1 MRKADRE
8 RVVNGIETLVQLQQ
22 EILAAV
28 TREVAPA
35 GVESSDSELQ
45 CALCGRSR
53 GEVAQVIKGKHG
65 AVCGECIERASDV
78 LAGIRAGTR

>member
-1 MRKADRE
+1 MRKADRQ

-28 TREVAPA
+28 TREPAPA
-35 GVESSDSELQ
+35 EADASDPELS

-53 GEVAQVIKGKHG
+53 GEVPQIIKGKQG
-65 AVCGECIERASDV
+65 AVCGECVERASDV
-78 LAGIRAGTR
+78 LAGIRAGTS